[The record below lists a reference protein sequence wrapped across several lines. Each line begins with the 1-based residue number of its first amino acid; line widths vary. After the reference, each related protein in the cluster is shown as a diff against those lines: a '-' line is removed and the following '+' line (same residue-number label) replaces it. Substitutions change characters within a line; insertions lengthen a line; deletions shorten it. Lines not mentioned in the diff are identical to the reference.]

1 MMYPYSTG
9 YVVYQGVWMNQR
21 PTLCSLLASDI
32 GEPPGA
38 DAAARTHLQGPGVAV
53 MTDFDGSYVHRCDGS
68 ALVQDLSDVGYL
80 GMQGIQAL
88 LTLAEDCA
96 RAGVGWLR
104 HV

>member
-1 MMYPYSTG
+1 MYPYSTG
-9 YVVYQGVWMNQR
+9 YAVYQGVLVDQK

-32 GEPPGA
+32 GERTGA
-38 DAAARTHLQGPGVAV
+38 DVVARMHLQGPGVAV
-53 MTDFDGSYVHRCDGS
+53 MTDTDGAYVHRCDGS

-88 LTLAEDCA
+88 LTLAEDVA

-104 HV
+104 HA